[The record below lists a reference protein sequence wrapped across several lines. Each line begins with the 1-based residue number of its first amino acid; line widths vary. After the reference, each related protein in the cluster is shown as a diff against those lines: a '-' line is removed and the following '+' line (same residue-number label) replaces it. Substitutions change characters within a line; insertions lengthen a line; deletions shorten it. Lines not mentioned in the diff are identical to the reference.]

1 MAKVVAAAVKVA
13 VVTVAGGKL
22 NTLTSPQVRVPS
34 KAPAP
39 SNLIITPSVTTLFNI
54 LRSFIFCLSLIP
66 ALCFSAAIDLEEEA
80 PLSAE
85 QAFVVNATPN
95 QKGVSL
101 DITIAPGYLLY
112 QNHLIF
118 NTEDAAD
125 KAHTKK
131 ALKLTLPPAS
141 TKSDPV
147 SGDTQ
152 VYKQNIQ
159 LEVSLP
165 EHTDLLVSY
174 QGCSEGGFCY
184 APEARQIHIETQS
197 NPKKAIISNI
207 DPETLVT
214 TGALEQNPTKEN
226 NENNDAAQ
234 SESDRLTQILYSQKP
249 WVTLCLFLGLGVLL
263 AFTPCVLPMVPILA
277 NILVGSGTPLA
288 TRRAIFLA
296 SLYILSV
303 AVCYGSV
310 GVMAGL
316 LGNHWQGALQ
326 QPPVLIGFSLLL
338 VLFALGQF
346 NLIHLRLPAFLSNAL
361 NRVQQIEQKQKQGSA
376 LGAITM
382 GAISALVASPCVTP
396 ALVGALTYISQT
408 GNALLG
414 GMALF
419 MMSLGMGLP
428 LFSVACVGSRFLPKV
443 GVWMVKVKIV
453 TGIFLLIL
461 AGTILWRAMP
471 THAGD
476 FQSIETPEQLSHV
489 LEKAK
494 KLNKPVILDVYAQWC
509 VSCKRMD
516 NVIFDQNQ
524 TKELNANYHL
534 LRLDITKLE
543 KGHKQ
548 LLNDLAII
556 GPPTV
561 IFFDVDGKEVKNL
574 RLVGEVNKPDFLEQ
588 MLRFRKSLNVTKKD

>member
-1 MAKVVAAAVKVA
+1 MP
-13 VVTVAGGKL
+13 T
-22 NTLTSPQVRVPS
+22 
-34 KAPAP
+34 
-39 SNLIITPSVTTLFNI
+39 
-54 LRSFIFCLSLIP
+54 
-66 ALCFSAAIDLEEEA
+66 LCFSDAINLEEEAA

-85 QAFVVNATPN
+85 QAFVVNAKPN
-95 QKGVSL
+95 QNGITL
-101 DITIAPGYLLY
+101 DINIAPGYLLY
-112 QNHLIF
+112 QNHLIL
-118 NTEDAAD
+118 NTEDTTD
-125 KAHTKK
+125 KAHPKK
-131 ALKLTLPPAS
+131 ALDLALPPAT

-147 SGDTQ
+147 LGDTQ
-152 VYKQNIQ
+152 VYKQNIR
-159 LEVSLP
+159 LEVPLP

-184 APEARQIHIETQS
+184 APEAKQIHIETTQP
-197 NPKKAIISNI
+197 NLKKALISSI
-207 DPETLVT
+207 DPETLINTATVV
-214 TGALEQNPTKEN
+214 EENPTKEN
-226 NENNDAAQ
+226 DSKNNDEAQ

-316 LGNHWQGALQ
+316 LGNHWQAALQ
-326 QPPVLIGFSLLL
+326 QPSVLVGFSILLI
-338 VLFALGQF
+338 LFALGQF
-346 NLIHLRLPAFLSNAL
+346 NLIHIRLPAFLSNAL

-414 GMALF
+414 GGALF

-516 NVIFDQNQ
+516 NAIFDQNQ
-524 TKELNANYHL
+524 TKELNADYHL

-548 LLNDLAII
+548 LLTELGII

-574 RLVGEVNKPDFLEQ
+574 RLVGEINKPDFLQ
-588 MLRFRKSLNVTKKD
+588 HMNRFQKSLNLTKKH